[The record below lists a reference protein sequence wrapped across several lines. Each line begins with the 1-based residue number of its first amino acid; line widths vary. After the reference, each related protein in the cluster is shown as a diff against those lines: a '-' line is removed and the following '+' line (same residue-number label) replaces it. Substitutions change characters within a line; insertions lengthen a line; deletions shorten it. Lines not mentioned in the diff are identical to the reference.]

1 MVQSLS
7 QLHRHPNCTK
17 RQSQRVQCRR
27 RSNISDMGVL
37 IAEGMLTSPLPI
49 Q

>member
-17 RQSQRVQCRR
+17 RHSQRVQCRR
-27 RSNISDMGVL
+27 CSNISDMGVL